1 MKRFG
6 FALDLINDE
15 QLINDYIAYHK
26 AVWPEII
33 ESLKESGIVTA
44 EIYYIADRLFLLM
57 ETDESFSL
65 EKKGNRDAENPVVQ
79 KWETL
84 MWQYQKALP
93 CAKPGEKWV
102 LMDLIFQL

>member
-1 MKRFG
+1 MKRFT

-15 QLINDYIAYHK
+15 QLINDYIEYHK
-26 AVWPEII
+26 VVWPEII
-33 ESLKESGIVTA
+33 KSLKETGILTA
-44 EIYYIADRLFLLM
+44 EIYHIADRLFLII

-65 EKKGNRDAENPVVQ
+65 DRKGTLDAENLVVQ

-102 LMDLIFQL
+102 LMNCIFKM